1 MASELQFKKTTCCC
15 HPVSSGISPFFLLR
29 LCLLACLPLS
39 IIPFLYGFSVLP
51 LSEPRPIPPFSTY
64 IISPPRK
71 KSPANCCKTLYI
83 LPLGLF
89 FFFFPSFLLFF
100 LLSPLPFSCLV
111 ATSVVSSSWLI
122 HSLVLLCDLRF
133 GVIAFPSLINHPP
146 SNTHDM
152 PSTTTATS
160 PSLPM
165 ESEPQKKSPA
175 ASNASVAQIK
185 SFVAGGAGGICAV
198 IVGHPFD
205 LVKVRLQTAE
215 KGVYSGAI
223 HVVKRTIA
231 REGLAR
237 GLYAGVSAPLVGVTP
252 MFAVSF
258 WGYDLG
264 KTLVRNFSSV
274 PVHNGTPQYTI
285 GQISAA
291 GFFSAIPMTLITA
304 PFERV
309 KVLLQIQGQN
319 PPPPGQKP
327 KYSGGVDVVRQL
339 YKEGGIRSVFRG
351 SAMTLA
357 RDGPGSAAY
366 FAAYEYI
373 KRSLTPKDVDGNVTG
388 ELSLPAVVAAGGAAG
403 IAMWIPVFPID
414 TVKSRLQSAEGRPT
428 IGGTIRG
435 VYANGGFK
443 AFFPG
448 FGPALARAVPANAAT
463 FLGVELAHKA
473 MDKFF

>member
-1 MASELQFKKTTCCC
+1 MSAAE
-15 HPVSSGISPFFLLR
+15 
-29 LCLLACLPLS
+29 
-39 IIPFLYGFSVLP
+39 
-51 LSEPRPIPPFSTY
+51 
-64 IISPPRK
+64 
-71 KSPANCCKTLYI
+71 SPASDTVQETVKAVEAKTVNQTAAQLR
-83 LPLGLF
+83 
-89 FFFFPSFLLFF
+89 SF
-100 LLSPLPFSCLV
+100 
-111 ATSVVSSSWLI
+111 A
-122 HSLVLLCDLRF
+122 
-133 GVIAFPSLINHPP
+133 
-146 SNTHDM
+146 
-152 PSTTTATS
+152 
-160 PSLPM
+160 
-165 ESEPQKKSPA
+165 
-175 ASNASVAQIK
+175 
-185 SFVAGGAGGICAV
+185 AGGVGGVCAV
-198 IVGHPFD
+198 VVGHPFD
-205 LVKVRLQTAE
+205 LVKVRMQTAAQ
-215 KGVYSGAI
+215 GVYSGAI
-223 HVVKRTIA
+223 DVVKKTVA
-231 REGLAR
+231 REGLVR

-264 KTLVRNFSSV
+264 KTLVSSLSEV
-274 PVHNGTPQYTI
+274 EVKNNTPQYTI

-373 KRSLTPKDVDGNVTG
+373 KRSLTPKDANGNVTG
-388 ELSLPAVVAAGGAAG
+388 DLSLPAVLAAGGAAG
-403 IAMWIPVFPID
+403 IAMWTPVFPVD
-414 TVKSRLQSAEGRPT
+414 TIKSRLQSAPGKPT
-428 IGGTIRG
+428 IGGTIRT
-435 VYANGGFK
+435 VYAAGGLK

-463 FLGVELAHKA
+463 FAGVELAHQFMNK
-473 MDKFF
+473 MFD